1 MRRNFL
7 FGSKLRLFRE
17 WSKLIGFSKAVKLFF
32 SAGNFLS
39 FGSVLVILLET
50 IFFATVLPGCQGLT
64 FADETKGEL
73 KLVFAGENTT
83 KAVVR
88 EFPDSNSFSL
98 SIKSSTGTIIYNGR
112 YGERPP
118 DLELEAGSYDVN
130 IYSRLFTTP
139 EFDADCYSDSK
150 TVVIQPG
157 KVYLLSL
164 VCKQSNAGLRL
175 SFTPEFKSRFAN
187 YKPEIIDTKGMIEYP
202 YGETRFAYLN
212 PGNISVRLKE
222 VLPVA
227 STDTAEVISVLNRV
241 VTVRD
246 MLTINLQANPEDS
259 VVSKSGIVID
269 TTANWTFEY
278 IVVGG
283 GGDGLTKESAF
294 TVGQLAQNIGAK
306 GVWVTG
312 YIVGGDLS
320 SSRINFVAPFASVSN
335 IAIATSP
342 TIRDRTKCASVAI
355 PTGTLRDLLNLN
367 TNPANLGRKVYLK
380 GTIVAAYFGLTGFNS
395 LTEAQF

>member
-73 KLVFAGENTT
+73 KLVFAGESST
-83 KAVVR
+83 KAVIR
-88 EFPDSNSFSL
+88 EFPDSNSFIL
-98 SIKSSTGTIIYNGR
+98 SIKSSTGTVIYNGK
-112 YGERPP
+112 YGVRPAN
-118 DLELEAGSYDVN
+118 LALVAGSYDVN

-150 TVVIQPG
+150 TVVIQTG

-164 VCKQSNAGLRL
+164 ACKQSNAGLRL

-187 YKPEIIDTKGMIEYP
+187 YKPEIVDTKGMIEYP

-227 STDTAEVISVLNRV
+227 STDTAEVISILNRV
-241 VTVRD
+241 VTARD
-246 MLTINLQANPEDS
+246 MLTINLHANPEDS
-259 VVSKSGIVID
+259 VASKSGIVID

-278 IVVGG
+278 IVVGTG
-283 GGDGLTKESAF
+283 GGLTKESAF
-294 TVGQLAQNIGAK
+294 TVDQLAQNVGVK

-312 YIVGGDLS
+312 YIVGGDLTS
-320 SSRINFVAPFASVSN
+320 SEINFEVPFGSVTN

-355 PTGTLRDLLNLN
+355 PIGTIRDILNLN

-380 GTIVAAYFGLTGFNS
+380 GTIVATYFGLTGVNP